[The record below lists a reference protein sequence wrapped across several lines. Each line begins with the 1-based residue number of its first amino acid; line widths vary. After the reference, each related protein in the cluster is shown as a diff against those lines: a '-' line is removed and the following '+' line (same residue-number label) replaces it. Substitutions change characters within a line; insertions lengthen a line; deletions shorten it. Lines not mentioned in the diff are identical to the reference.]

1 METIYW
7 NTRVSDELATRLLA
21 MPKAE
26 LHVHLEGATNAA
38 TIWELARRNEVT
50 LPASTQE
57 EWASMYEFR
66 DFDHFIEIYLRAME
80 CIKTPEDLAYMTEQF
95 LKGQAQHHVRYCEA
109 FISVSLLPENLLG
122 GEAIAALIEAAKRG
136 KDTYGIELHFI
147 PDIAR
152 HLPET
157 RHRVLDYALRGKES
171 GIFVGLCIGSTEHGF
186 PPELFADVY
195 AEARRQ
201 DLHVVAHAGETVG
214 PESVWGA
221 ITSLHVE
228 RIGHGIRSLEDQ
240 KLVDYLRQSQ
250 IPLEVSP
257 HSNYRLK
264 IVPIDQPHPI
274 RALYDQG
281 VYVTVNSD
289 DPAMFSSDLTSEYV
303 LLARQGFNWDELWQ
317 LNLNTLNAS
326 FLTEEAKDAYRSE
339 WKVFA
344 A

>member
-1 METIYW
+1 METIYE
-7 NTRVSDELATRLLA
+7 NTQITSELAARLLA

-26 LHVHLEGATNAA
+26 LHVHLEGATDAT
-38 TIWELARRNEVT
+38 TIWELARRNKVT
-50 LPASTQE
+50 LPASTQD

-80 CIKTPEDLAYMTEQF
+80 CIKSPDDLAYMTEQF
-95 LKGQAQHHVRYCEA
+95 LKNQAKHHVRYCEV
-109 FISVSLLPENLLG
+109 FISASLLPENLLSD
-122 GEAIAALIEAAKRG
+122 EAIDALSEAAKRG
-136 KDTYGIELHFI
+136 KDTYGVELHFI

-152 HLPET
+152 HVPET

-171 GIFVGLCIGSTEHGF
+171 GTFVGLCIGSTEHGF

-195 AEARRQ
+195 TEARRQ
-201 DLHVVAHAGETVG
+201 GLHVVAHAGETVG

-221 ITSLHVE
+221 INSLHVE
-228 RIGHGIRSLEDQ
+228 RIGHGIRSIEDP
-240 KLVDYLRQSQ
+240 KLVDYLCQSR
-250 IPLEVSP
+250 IPLEISP

-264 IVPIDQPHPI
+264 VVPADQPHPI
-274 RALYDQG
+274 RALCDQG

-303 LLARQGFNWDELWQ
+303 LLAKQGFDWDDLWQ

-326 FLTEEAKDAYRSE
+326 FLPEQAKAAYRKE
-339 WKVFA
+339 WEEFA
-344 A
+344 G